1 MSKCLMSVK
10 LSLYHINGLK
20 DFYRGYTD
28 QNGAQVGPIDTDQY
42 AVLSLENI
50 SPSNIARI

>member
-28 QNGAQVGPIDTDQY
+28 QNRAQVEPIDTDQY